1 MGPLMGYLL
10 DRSPGAAGHQHV
22 FWVVTGFA
30 VAGLVASLLFQRVSR
45 TVPDA
50 PA

>member
-10 DRSPGAAGHQHV
+10 DSAPGAAGHQHV

-30 VAGLVASLLFQRVSR
+30 VLGVIASGLFQRVTR
-45 TVPDA
+45 
-50 PA
+50 